1 MNPYSVDYYPVEKAI
16 ELGRRIGKVPLVCDG
31 NAQSCIAAELGW
43 RYGIRER
50 ETVQERDERQ
60 RCPSCGYT
68 TPEEQEAH
76 RHPLMKGFCGPG
88 RCVVNGTLW
97 LATLKGDPL

>member
-1 MNPYSVDYYPVEKAI
+1 MNPYPPVDYPVEKAI
-16 ELGRRIGKVPLVCDG
+16 ELGRSIGKVPLVCDG
-31 NAQSCIAAELGW
+31 NVQSLIANELWW
-43 RYGIRER
+43 RHGIRER

-76 RHPLMKGFCGPG
+76 RHPRMKGFCGPG
-88 RCVVNGTLW
+88 RCVVNATVW
-97 LATLKGDPL
+97 LVTLKGAPL

>member
-1 MNPYSVDYYPVEKAI
+1 MSMNPYSVDYYPVEEAI

-31 NAQSCIAAELGW
+31 NAQSFIAAELWW

-60 RCPSCGYT
+60 RCAYRKALDFAFSSGHIRN
-68 TPEEQEAH
+68 E
-76 RHPLMKGFCGPG
+76 
-88 RCVVNGTLW
+88 VD
-97 LATLKGDPL
+97 GDQIIIIDDYEL